1 MQKDIEGSPETVEIW
16 AVFAES
22 LHPSQKICTVPRYK
36 RMRSMQGIRDP
47 Y

>member
-16 AVFAES
+16 AVFTES
-22 LHPSQKICTVPRYK
+22 LHPSEKIYTVPRYK
-36 RMRSMQGIRDP
+36 RIRSIQGIQDP